1 MKKIKSKII
10 VLPRSSTSEFL
21 SKHMIWD
28 LRNICIPLFTIAKMW
43 KEPNDL
49 AIIAEFKN
57 V

>member
-21 SKHMIWD
+21 SKRMIWD
-28 LRNICIPLFTIAKMW
+28 LRDICIPLFTIAKMW